1 MSLEFMMARRGA
13 MGLLVVAAGVLAG
26 CGLFNSSA
34 SFRYR
39 MKVEGSHPGE
49 AVYEILAEKVS
60 GPRLPD
66 ERPGGSIIKGEALV
80 IETPSGPVFLLLQSP
95 GSGGD
100 LKGAVAR
107 TLAPDI
113 PWNGQP
119 NFWKAVTRLAD
130 AGEGEAKGELPRE
143 DWPMMVRFRDIND
156 PKSVE
161 LVDPEAVG
169 VKRIMIET
177 TSDDVTTGIEMRL
190 GWLPKQKGSFVRRL
204 SVADPTNPP
213 IAAILNK
220 QDFSTEIGK

>member
-1 MSLEFMMARRGA
+1 MSLEYMMARRGA
-13 MGLLVVAAGVLAG
+13 MGLLVMAAGVLAG

-49 AVYEILAEKVS
+49 AVYEILAEKVN

-80 IETPSGPVFLLLQSP
+80 IETPSGPVFVLLQSP

-119 NFWKAVTRLAD
+119 NFWKAVTRLAG
-130 AGEGEAKGELPRE
+130 AGDGEIKGELPRE
-143 DWPMMVRFRDIND
+143 DWPMMVRFGDIDD
-156 PKSVE
+156 PKSVVKVSPDE
-161 LVDPEAVG
+161 IG
-169 VKRIMIET
+169 VKRIVLET
-177 TSDDVTTGIEMRL
+177 TSDPIATGIEKRL
-190 GWLPKQKGSFVRRL
+190 MWLRDEGLTLDS
-204 SVADPTNPP
+204 SGG
-213 IAAILNK
+213 I
-220 QDFSTEIGK
+220 DFSGNTPLAKQIRQREFKMGTWK